1 LISRSSSSNNIVPAL
16 DTSTNPLEIISAP
29 NLPCALLPSPS
40 SFQAASCY
48 TSPQAPKALPY
59 TLAYRHG
66 GSSSS
71 SRASPPCSH
80 HRPSSQDLLL
90 LASSYGRAS
99 RPTSARVVVSSPAAA
114 GSTGCRHQPHD
125 LQGELPTA
133 RRQAMAVQEGRPA
146 GRRGGRDYKLPG
158 PRRGGAGEQTTTAG
172 GQQQHAG
179 GRAAGHRPRVVELV
193 SQLHRRRLLPVGVY
207 LLQVEEENMQGPT
220 ARAQTRGQMGWPR
233 ASCAASMAARASC
246 FCSPVRPSGS
256 VTPRHPPEAWTSA
269 WLSSAASTRRSCTL
283 RCAGCLRPLAG
294 PHERQAEGDINGCS
308 PPLP

>member
-1 LISRSSSSNNIVPAL
+1 
-16 DTSTNPLEIISAP
+16 
-29 NLPCALLPSPS
+29 
-40 SFQAASCY
+40 
-48 TSPQAPKALPY
+48 
-59 TLAYRHG
+59 
-66 GSSSS
+66 
-71 SRASPPCSH
+71 
-80 HRPSSQDLLL
+80 
-90 LASSYGRAS
+90 
-99 RPTSARVVVSSPAAA
+99 
-114 GSTGCRHQPHD
+114 
-125 LQGELPTA
+125 
-133 RRQAMAVQEGRPA
+133 MAVQEGRPA

-283 RCAGCLRPLAG
+283 RCAGCLRPLLYRDTRPGRASI
-294 PHERQAEGDINGCS
+294 ETQRCIRGCVPTGGS
-308 PPLP
+308 KSEQRCVAPPCQPASCRSLAWQGRFYA